1 MVLVAVL
8 VSGCTAAA
16 DQDDGDGNGDSDSD
30 SDSDAGGALPPPTIT
45 GKADGTGIP
54 WTAVGRGVAYQRVS
68 AGNAILIAYGG
79 YSAHLSYSAGWA
91 SELID
96 AKLGA
101 LGVGQVYAV
110 QGPQDPGYD
119 ARELANTKLRA
130 HLATIDDGTSP
141 IYVVA
146 HSSGSYVAH
155 ELLAQLHAVANAGV
169 LGRIGYA
176 NLDGGGTGLTSYI
189 VEGLRA
195 MTFVY
200 ADDPELAS
208 GFSENHSTAV
218 ALGAAYAAAATTFE
232 VVVPSTGCNNGAG
245 WCLHDVLVTH
255 RPHDRATYDLAD
267 DYTDFVNRPPTVEY
281 LDSLAPDDD
290 GSGSSG
296 SDT

>member
-8 VSGCTAAA
+8 TGGCTAAV
-16 DQDDGDGNGDSDSD
+16 DQGDGDGDGDR
-30 SDSDAGGALPPPTIT
+30 DAGDELPPPTLT
-45 GKADGTGIP
+45 GKADGAGIP

-68 AGNAILIAYGG
+68 PGNAILIAYGG
-79 YSAHLSYSAGWA
+79 YSAHLSDAAGWA

-119 ARELANTKLRA
+119 AREIANTKLRA

-155 ELLAQLHAVANAGV
+155 ELLGQLHAVGNAAV
-169 LGRIGYA
+169 LARVGYA
-176 NLDGGGTGLTSYI
+176 NLDGGGAGLTGYI

-200 ADDPELAS
+200 ADDPKLAS
-208 GFSENHSTAV
+208 GLSENHGTAI
-218 ALGAAYAAAATTFE
+218 ALGVAYAPAATTFE
-232 VVVPSTGCNNGAG
+232 VVVPETGCNNGAG

-255 RPHDRATYDLAD
+255 RPHDHATYDLAD

-290 GSGSSG
+290 DGSGSSG
-296 SDT
+296 SGA